1 MKLREYFL
9 LLIYSLIWRSVACN
23 QITSRSWSLWG
34 RIGCKALSSLVE
46 LIESK
51 MQLEKELYKFEDS
64 FEWDELKKKFNLA
77 LFDLSKLNFKM
88 RSYIFVQDIKYV

>member
-9 LLIYSLIWRSVACN
+9 LFVYSLIWRSVACN

-46 LIESK
+46 IESK
-51 MQLEKELYKFEDS
+51 IQLEKELYKFEDS
-64 FEWDELKKKFNLA
+64 FKWDELKKNLIVRF
-77 LFDLSKLNFKM
+77 LIWV
-88 RSYIFVQDIKYV
+88 SYISKCNLIFLFNIKYL